1 MSLTKLTDNLNIIQ
15 ALPDKP
21 VDTATVLKQKFDLSG
36 NKIKEYINEKLTEDI
51 DTELE
56 TKANSSDVYKK
67 TEIDTLLETKAN
79 SSDVYKKTE
88 IDTLLEAKANSSDVS
103 NNYKQKSA
111 FNILKYGVFIPSSQ
125 YETIINYPEGFM
137 ENNCVLLNF
146 QYSGNNSDV
155 DFEAILSSEGIV
167 ISRKSGSAVR
177 DENILYEIVLMRTDI

>member
-1 MSLTKLTDNLNIIQ
+1 MGLRKLLENLNIIQ

-21 VDTATVLKQKFDLSG
+21 TNTATELKQQFDLSG
-36 NKIKEYINEKLTEDI
+36 NKIKTYINETLTEDLDSALSTI
-51 DTELE
+51 NTTLSS
-56 TKANSSDVYKK
+56 KANSSDVY
-67 TEIDTLLETKAN
+67 T
-79 SSDVYKKTE
+79 KTE

-146 QYSGNNSDV
+146 QYRGNNSDV

>member
-51 DTELE
+51 DTE
-56 TKANSSDVYKK
+56 
-67 TEIDTLLETKAN
+67 LETKAN

>member
-1 MSLTKLTDNLNIIQ
+1 MSLTKLTANLNMHQ
-15 ALPDKP
+15 SKPDKP
-21 VDTATVLKQKFDLSG
+21 VDIAEQLKKDFDQPV
-36 NKIKEYINEKLTEDI
+36 NDIKEYINDTLTEDLDSALSTI
-51 DTELE
+51 NTTLSS
-56 TKANSSDVYKK
+56 KANSSDVY
-67 TEIDTLLETKAN
+67 T
-79 SSDVYKKTE
+79 KTE